1 MALLKKRKLKLFSL
15 FVVKMRKQNHHQ
27 MMNKLENYCL
37 QMYEDMNLL
46 KKPLKPK
53 SINLRKKNSMS
64 LIIKIIHFS
73 A

>member
-1 MALLKKRKLKLFSL
+1 MI
-15 FVVKMRKQNHHQ
+15 
-27 MMNKLENYCL
+27 NKLENYCL

>member
-1 MALLKKRKLKLFSL
+1 MI
-15 FVVKMRKQNHHQ
+15 
-27 MMNKLENYCL
+27 NKLENYCL

-53 SINLRKKNSMS
+53 SINLREKKFHEFNHQ
-64 LIIKIIHFS
+64 IIHFS